1 MDLKDVI
8 NRHTSK
14 WMEGSGPHNDIVI
27 SSRIRLAR
35 NLKEINFPHQLE
47 TEDAKKVVT
56 KVEQALSKLDGG
68 GKKEIQQELQFIPVD
83 SSHQLEQQI
92 LMERHL
98 ISPHFIGQNIPKG
111 FVVNQNDSI
120 SIMVNEED
128 HLRIQCLYPGLQ
140 LEKSWETADKVD
152 DYLEK
157 SLDYAYSEELGY
169 LTVCPTNV
177 GTGCRASVMLHLAG
191 LVLTGQLNRFFTT
204 LSQIGLTVRGIYGEG
219 TEAKGNLFQVSN
231 QITLGTNELEIVN
244 NLEAVTRQLVEH
256 ENQARQFL
264 LKESGK
270 KLEDRVHRALGI
282 LSFARVISSNEA
294 IHLLSDVRLGV
305 DLGLINGIDRKILT
319 ELVVL
324 TSAGSLQKNAGTELG
339 SEDRDIRR
347 AAVIRERI
355 GVAGK

>member
-1 MDLKDVI
+1 MNLTDVI
-8 NRHTSK
+8 NKHASK
-14 WMEGSGPHNDIVI
+14 WMEGSGPHNEIVI

-35 NLKEINFPHQLE
+35 NFKEVNFPHQLE
-47 TEDAKKVVT
+47 AAAAKKIVAQ
-56 KVEQALSKLDGG
+56 VEQAIGLEDEGNV
-68 GKKEIQQELQFIPVD
+68 ELQQKLYFIPLD

-98 ISPHFIGQNIPKG
+98 ISPHFIEQKIPKG
-111 FVVNQNDSI
+111 FVVNADDSI

-140 LEKSWETADKVD
+140 LEKAWTMADKVD
-152 DYLEK
+152 DYLEHT
-157 SLDYAYSEELGY
+157 LDYAYNEELGY

-177 GTGCRASVMLHLAG
+177 GTGCRASVMLHLVG
-191 LVLTGQLNRFFTT
+191 LVLTGQLNKLFTA

-231 QITLGTNELEIVN
+231 QITLGTKELEIVN
-244 NLEAVTRQLVEH
+244 NLEAVTKQLVAQ
-256 ENQARQFL
+256 ENQAREFL

-270 KLEDRVHRALGI
+270 KLEDRIYRALGI

-305 DLGLINGIDRKILT
+305 DLGLIKGVDRKVLT
-319 ELVVL
+319 ELMVL
-324 TSAGSLQKNAGTELG
+324 TSPGYLQKNAGNILSAE
-339 SEDRDIRR
+339 ERDIRR
-347 AAVIRERI
+347 ADVIRERI
-355 GVAGK
+355 GILGN